1 MTEDKEINGTG
12 GAKASRKKRT
22 KDPGR
27 LIVDYFS
34 KPNSP
39 EETLFMINEI
49 LFSSEHENTRKHVR
63 APISVPVAYK
73 INNKTHV
80 SSSYTL
86 SQKGAFIKSPEP
98 LPEGTKIEVEI
109 ALPDGGDPVRVE
121 GEVVQSLPLKEAR
134 ERANISGMSVVFRR
148 ISQENRRRIDKLAR
162 AQARKI
168 KKRKK

>member
-1 MTEDKEINGTG
+1 MTQDKDISDTG
-12 GAKASRKKRT
+12 ATKASRKKRT

-49 LFSSEHENTRKHVR
+49 LFSSEHDNTRKHVR

-80 SSSYTL
+80 NSSYTL
-86 SQKGAFIKSPEP
+86 SQRGAFIKSPEP
-98 LPEGTKIEVEI
+98 LAEGIKIEVELT
-109 ALPDGGDPVRVE
+109 LPDGGDPVRVE
-121 GEVVQSLPLKEAR
+121 GEVVQSLPLEEAR
-134 ERANISGMSVVFRR
+134 EKANISGMSVVFRR
-148 ISQENRRRIDKLAR
+148 ISQEDRRRIDKLVRAR
-162 AQARKI
+162 AKKI

>member
-1 MTEDKEINGTG
+1 MTQDKEISDTG
-12 GAKASRKKRT
+12 ATKASRKKKT

-34 KPNSP
+34 KPSSP

-49 LFSSEHENTRKHVR
+49 LFSGEHDNTRKHVR
-63 APISVPVAYK
+63 APISVPVAYRA
-73 INNKTHV
+73 NDKTHV

-98 LPEGTKIEVEI
+98 LARGAKIEVEI
-109 ALPDGGDPVRVE
+109 SLPDGGAPVRVD
-121 GEVVQSLPLKEAR
+121 GEVVQSLPLEEAR
-134 ERANISGMSVVFRR
+134 ENANISGMSVVFRGIR
-148 ISQENRRRIDKLAR
+148 QKDRQRIDKLVRAR
-162 AQARKI
+162 AKKI